1 MHPHAD
7 CKKWANWG
15 TINGNKQLMGVGG
28 IKKAHDAMD
37 VGNAVG
43 ERENV
48 EPTTI
53 PPLST
58 HTHTHP
64 ANE

>member
-1 MHPHAD
+1 MQIARNGPIG
-7 CKKWANWG
+7 G

-53 PPLST
+53 PPNP
-58 HTHTHP
+58 HTHT